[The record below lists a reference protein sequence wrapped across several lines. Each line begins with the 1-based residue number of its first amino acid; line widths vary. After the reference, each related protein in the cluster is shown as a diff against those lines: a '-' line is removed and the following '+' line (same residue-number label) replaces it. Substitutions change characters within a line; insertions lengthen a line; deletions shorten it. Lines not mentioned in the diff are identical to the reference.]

1 MYPYPGPQRDA
12 IGGRVRVRSFRTIGA
27 PGLANHERAAVVVN
41 TRTHMT
47 RTHNHTRKKANA
59 VFFSAIMVLSMVAI
73 GFAVAPAAAVPASAD
88 ADDYDRLIT
97 SGNTVYQGQLVLVD
111 AENVDG
117 AGANFEQDDVELR
130 RVDDGEV
137 GGLVST
143 PELRDEAGDQHFI
156 LDTTNRNADRYVLT
170 AESRGTPIS
179 EGAPDDS
186 DLFTFEVAV
195 QDLTVEFDDDD
206 VGDSVGDSEVDIE
219 IDSDIRNRYVVNV
232 TADGLDASELEDV
245 FTRSSDYHGQEIT
258 TLPARSDVYDQRMD
272 TQYFLDDDEDRI
284 VLFNAE
290 GEHTL
295 NFTDISTGDYE
306 FEFEVFDSTAEDADS
321 ITVVEGDVGDVVFA
335 EDTID
340 IEQGGVV
347 NVTLVSTDAADA
359 AQLVIGDTDDIG
371 YQLNATIDFDG
382 DDEVTVAFNTYAAG
396 AGGAGDFAGV
406 EVLEIVSDGDASFV
420 DIAEGS
426 DMGHSYSENTV
437 ENLLDVGDYQLTVK
451 AGSDSDFDAFDAT
464 LDDPDDI
471 GSLFIDERDLNAWN
485 TWISPSGTEIEDFD
499 DIAAGIE
506 AGNVTENGEVA
517 HEDLI
522 VHQIDGTG
530 LTGILKA
537 AEQSN
542 AIGAS
547 SPTEAFVELAT
558 GEHFDNDGAGFD
570 NLDLR
575 IRETRDSAGPNAE
588 RLRVD
593 VAASGVDVIVDDSG
607 VFIVM
612 DTDDLEFI
620 GAPDFDPRVDDLDK
634 ETDYEFDVRFRN
646 QDVRLLEFEDDDD
659 EEIEDVR
666 EQLDAQFEIEEAF
679 YDFEADP
686 YNVTADADVVFAGTT
701 NAAPGTEHTARVRS
715 TGDTRPRFN
724 VNEDFSVDA
733 EQDWATDE
741 FDMSETSVGDTFEL
755 SLGNTIAVETPEVDG
770 NVIEALDTPTP
781 TPDDTPTPEPE
792 PEPEP
797 TPEPEPEPT
806 PEPEPEPE
814 PTDDD
819 TPGFGAVVAL
829 IALIA
834 AALLATRRRP

>member
-1 MYPYPGPQRDA
+1 
-12 IGGRVRVRSFRTIGA
+12 
-27 PGLANHERAAVVVN
+27 
-41 TRTHMT
+41 MT
-47 RTHNHTRKKANA
+47 QTHNHTRKKANA
-59 VFFSAIMVLSMVAI
+59 VFFSLIMVLSMVAI
-73 GFAVAPAAAVPASAD
+73 GFAGFAGTAVAGNMSEVD
-88 ADDYDRLIT
+88 ADDYDRQIDD
-97 SGNTVYQGQLVLVD
+97 GETVFQGQLVLVD
-111 AENVDG
+111 A
-117 AGANFEQDDVELR
+117 DDIGTTGHTYGDDEVELR
-130 RVDDGEV
+130 RVVDDEV
-137 GGLVST
+137 GSLVST
-143 PELRDEAGDQHFI
+143 PTLRETDPSNDQYFI
-156 LDTTNRNADRYVLT
+156 LNTESRNADRYVLT
-170 AESRGTPIS
+170 NESRGTDIS
-179 EGAPDDS
+179 G
-186 DLFTFEVAV
+186 LLTFEVAI
-195 QDLTVEFDDDD
+195 QDLTVEFDEDD
-206 VGDSVGDSEVDIE
+206 VGDTVGDSEVDVE

-232 TADGLDASELEDV
+232 SADGLDADDLRDV
-245 FTRSSDYHGQEIT
+245 FTQGNAATWNNELGS
-258 TLPARSDVYDQRMD
+258 
-272 TQYFLDDDEDRI
+272 LDDRSVVHQNRDNTGDYFVDEDEDRI
-284 VLFNAE
+284 VLFDAE

-295 NFTDISTGDYE
+295 NFTDVSTGDYE
-306 FEFEVFDSTAEDADS
+306 FEFEVFDSTAGDSDS

-347 NVTLVSTDAADA
+347 NVTLVSTDAADS
-359 AQLVIGDTDDIG
+359 AQLVIGDTGDIG

-396 AGGAGDFAGV
+396 TNRTGDFDGV
-406 EVLEIVSDGDASFV
+406 EVLEIVSDGDAFLV
-420 DIAEGS
+420 DIDEGS
-426 DMGHSYSENTV
+426 NAGESYSENAV

-451 AGSDSDFDAFDAT
+451 AGSDSDFDAYDDT
-464 LDDPDDI
+464 LDSPDDI
-471 GSLFIDERDLNAWN
+471 GSLFIEERDLNAWN
-485 TWISPSGTEIEDFD
+485 TWISPSDTEIEDFD
-499 DIAAGIE
+499 DVAAGIE

-542 AIGAS
+542 AVGAS
-547 SPTEAFVELAT
+547 NPTEAFVELAT
-558 GEHFDNDGAGFD
+558 GEHFDNDGAGFN

-575 IRETRDSAGPNAE
+575 IRETRESAGPNVE

-612 DTDDLEFI
+612 DTDDIEFI

-646 QDVRLLEFEDDDD
+646 QDVRLLEFEDEDD
-659 EEIEDVR
+659 EEIGDVR
-666 EQLDAQFEIEEAF
+666 EQLDADFEVVEAF
-679 YDFEADP
+679 FEFDQDP
-686 YNVTADADVVFAGTT
+686 YNVTADADVVFMGAT
-701 NAAPGTEHTARVRS
+701 NAAPGTEEAIRIRS

-724 VNEDFSVDA
+724 MNEEFTVDA
-733 EQDWATDE
+733 DQNWASDE
-741 FDMSETSVGDTFEL
+741 FDLSETSVGDTFDL
-755 SLGNTIAVETPEVDG
+755 SLRNTIAVETPEVGG
-770 NVIEALDTPTP
+770 NVVEAVDEETPTPTP
-781 TPDDTPTPEPE
+781 TPDDTPT
-792 PEPEP
+792 
-797 TPEPEPEPT
+797 PT